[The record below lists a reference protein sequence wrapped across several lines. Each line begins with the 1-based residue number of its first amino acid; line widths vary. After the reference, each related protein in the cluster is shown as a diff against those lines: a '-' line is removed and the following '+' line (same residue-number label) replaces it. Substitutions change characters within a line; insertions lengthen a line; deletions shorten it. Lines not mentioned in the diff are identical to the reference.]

1 MRIAIVEDEK
11 PISDDLAN
19 TIQRIAPQ
27 SQIVKVLHTV
37 EDALEYFTQE
47 PEIDLIFSDI
57 QLSDGLSFLIY
68 EKTAHNIPIIFCTA
82 YNEYALEAF
91 NTAGIAYLLKPFSR
105 ESVEKALA
113 KYQSLKT
120 NRPSSIT
127 PDYAGLIKQVQL
139 ASARKTRA
147 VIIRQGDKII
157 PLAEDLIALFFIEHE
172 NVYAYSFD
180 QKKFLISESL
190 DDLEIIFAPGFFRVN
205 RQFLVSRSA
214 VRDAAH
220 SFNRRVTVNLTLPF
234 ERSIEVGK
242 VKVTAFI
249 QWLAGH

>member
-1 MRIAIVEDEK
+1 MRIAIIEDEK
-11 PISDDLAN
+11 PISDDLAS
-19 TIQRIAPQ
+19 TIQRIAPE

-37 EDALEYFTQE
+37 EDAIEYFIHN

-68 EKTAHNIPIIFCTA
+68 EKTAHDIPIIFCTA

-105 ESVEKALA
+105 DSVEKALA
-113 KYQSLKT
+113 KYRSLQT
-120 NRPSSIT
+120 NRSDIR
-127 PDYAGLIKQVQL
+127 PDYVGLIKQVQN
-139 ASARKTRA
+139 ASSRKSRA

-180 QKKFLISESL
+180 KKKFLISESL
-190 DDLEIIFAPGFFRVN
+190 DDLELIFAPSFFRVN

-220 SFNRRVTVNLTLPF
+220 SFNRRVTVNLTFPF

-249 QWLAGH
+249 QWLAGY